1 MIAIAKQVLTKET
14 INELLNRLSNDRWV
28 LGEVVGEFEE
38 AFARYVGVDYAV
50 ALSNGTMALLAA
62 YEALGIRKK
71 VLVTTPYTF
80 VATSATASFL
90 GTRVE
95 FVDIQ
100 PEDANIDPM
109 KTVETVKK
117 LGENVVITSVHIFG
131 YPARV
136 DILKEEFGD
145 RIPIVEDCAQA
156 HGAVLKGRKVGSIG
170 DVGVFS
176 FYPSKNMTVAGD
188 GGMLVTNDE
197 HIYKYVLML
206 RDNGRISRYVH
217 IMPGLNLR
225 LNTINAAIGLVQLRY
240 LDKWNDARKR
250 NAKIY
255 YKKLRNLTE
264 YLELGSMPKND
275 WIPVYNTY
283 PIRVRNP
290 SHRGTLGVW
299 LKEHDVHV
307 AIFYPIPLHKQPLY
321 RDIHGNRNYPVAED
335 YSRRVLNLPCHQFLE
350 EREVSYV
357 VSLIKEFYEEEIY
370 RREEWMRKG
379 IKWENSMR

>member
-62 YEALGIRKK
+62 YETLGIRKK
-71 VLVTTPYTF
+71 ILVTTPYTF

-90 GTRVE
+90 GAQVE

-100 PEDANIDPM
+100 PEDANIDPI
-109 KTVETVKK
+109 KTVETVKR
-117 LGENVVITSVHIFG
+117 LRENVVVTLVHIYG
-131 YPARV
+131 YPAHV

-197 HIYKYVLML
+197 RIYKYVLML

-225 LNTINAAIGLVQLRY
+225 LNTINAAVGLVQLRY
-240 LDKWNDARKR
+240 LDKWNEARKR

-255 YKKLRNLTE
+255 YEKLRNLTE
-264 YLELGSMPKND
+264 YLELGPMPKSD

-299 LKEHDVHV
+299 LKEHDVYA

-321 RDIHGNRNYPVAED
+321 RDTHGNKSYPVAED
-335 YSRRVLNLPCHQFLE
+335 WSRRVLNLPCHQFLE

-370 RREEWMRKG
+370 RREEWVRKG
-379 IKWENSMR
+379 IEWENSMR